1 MNSRKLSTPILSLLL
16 LCSLLLMP
24 ASAQAQSG
32 IQASFSVNTHTMDPD
47 ASPGNG
53 ICADS
58 GGLCSLVAAM
68 QEANA
73 FAGEDSITIP
83 AGTYYLP
90 GRLEPTETVTL
101 TGAGMDN
108 TIIHGRDAG
117 TQPAFQ
123 IKANVTINSLEIQA
137 FTQAVAIALF

>member
-1 MNSRKLSTPILSLLL
+1 MNSRKLSTPILSSLL

-58 GGLCSLVAAM
+58 AGRCSLIAAV

-73 FAGEDSITIP
+73 LAGADTITIP
-83 AGTYYLP
+83 AGTYYL
-90 GRLEPTETVTL
+90 RQAET
-101 TGAGMDN
+101 D
-108 TIIHGRDAG
+108 R
-117 TQPAFQ
+117 
-123 IKANVTINSLEIQA
+123 NSHA
-137 FTQAVAIALF
+137 YRRGDG